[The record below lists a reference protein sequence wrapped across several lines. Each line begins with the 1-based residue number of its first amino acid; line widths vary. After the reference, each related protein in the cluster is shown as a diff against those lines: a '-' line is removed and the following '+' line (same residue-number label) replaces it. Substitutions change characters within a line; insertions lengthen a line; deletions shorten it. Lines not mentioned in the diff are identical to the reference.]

1 MKFRFRRNLAVE
13 ILAGVIVV
21 LAALT
26 LIVSIIGY
34 YEFTG
39 AIQNQYANSAYNTAR
54 TAGALLS
61 HAFIKS
67 DNYTAT
73 DWQRQYNRIKLEWNR
88 LAITQDATYIYLF
101 KASGD
106 KYQEVTFLVNVANP
120 KMTRIGAYSP
130 GHSFTQTDPV
140 YLRAFSEIYAQR
152 KLRSEFASYRPET
165 EYQSGNHVTVFS
177 PIYDIREGEGEILG
191 VIGVE
196 RRMEDL
202 DSARWSY
209 LRGTLRAAGILLLVV
224 LALYGLYLS
233 RNLLS
238 PIQTIAKEAT
248 RFARKNTLPDE
259 ALSSNIH
266 TKNEIGQLARTI
278 DSMEN
283 DIISYVEN
291 LTRVTQEKE
300 QIKAELNVATQI
312 QADML
317 PKDFPNRKEFELFA
331 TMKPAKEVGGDFY
344 DFFMIDDDHIA
355 LVMADVS
362 GKGVPAAL
370 FMVIAKTLI
379 KDRAKMGG
387 SPSEILSD
395 INNQLCE
402 GNEADLFVTV
412 WLGILEI
419 STGKI
424 TASNAGHEY
433 PAINK
438 DGANYELVKTKQSP
452 AVATMEGIRFRQYEF
467 DLKPGENLYIYTDG
481 VAEATN
487 INEQLFGT
495 DRMLEALNQTK
506 NFNANEILTHMKKAV
521 DDFTGEAPQFDD
533 ITMLC
538 LRYFGGD

>member
-1 MKFRFRRNLAVE
+1 MKFRIRHNIAFE
-13 ILAGVIVV
+13 ILAGVVIV

-26 LIVSIIGY
+26 LIVSVIGY
-34 YEFTG
+34 HEFTY
-39 AIQNQYANSAYNTAR
+39 AIQDQYADSAYNTAR
-54 TAGALLS
+54 TARALITSTFL
-61 HAFIKS
+61 KN
-67 DNYTAT
+67 DNYTIRE
-73 DWQRQYNRIKLEWNR
+73 WQMEYQRVKREWLR
-88 LAITQDATYIYLF
+88 LADTQDATYIYLF

-106 KYQEVTFLVNVANP
+106 KHEDVTFLVNVANP
-120 KMTRIGAYSP
+120 KFTRIGAYSP

-140 YLRAFSEIYAQR
+140 YLKAFSEIYDKRLNRA
-152 KLRSEFASYRPET
+152 EFASYRPEN
-165 EYQSGNHVTVFS
+165 EYQSGNHVTVFT
-177 PIYDIREGEGEILG
+177 PIYSIREGYGDIIG

-202 DSARWSY
+202 DSARFSY
-209 LRGTLRAAGILLLVV
+209 LYGSLRAAFILLLVV
-224 LALYGLYLS
+224 LIIYGFYLN
-233 RNLLS
+233 RYLLA
-238 PIQTIAKEAT
+238 PIQKIAKEAT

-259 ALSSNIH
+259 ALHAEIK
-266 TKNEIGQLARTI
+266 TKNEIGQLAKTI
-278 DSMEN
+278 DVMETN
-283 DIISYVEN
+283 IISYVEN

-317 PKDFPNRKEFELFA
+317 PKDFPERKEFELYA
-331 TMKPAKEVGGDFY
+331 AMKPAKEVGGDFY
-344 DFFMIDDDHIA
+344 DFFMIDDNHIA

-387 SPSEILSD
+387 SPSEILID
-395 INNQLCE
+395 VNNQLCE

-424 TASNAGHEY
+424 IASNAGHEY
-433 PAINK
+433 PAVNK
-438 DGANYELVKTKQSP
+438 NGADYELIKTKQSP

-467 DLKPGENLYIYTDG
+467 ELHRGENLYIYTDG

-487 INEQLFGT
+487 IHEELYGT
-495 DRMLEALNQTK
+495 DRMLEALNETK
-506 NFNANEILTHMKKAV
+506 NFNANEILTHMKKSV